1 MTLVKIREANIS
13 DSNELAHLHKVSFG
27 RDHFT
32 TNFPLKLLNNYFE
45 YLILHF
51 PYKLI
56 ATNGD
61 GTIRGYLFAGKKIN
75 ALMNLF
81 LKANLLRVFC
91 SLIFNPRFLTEKIKE
106 FVPRFLIK
114 GIESDNEVS
123 LYLIAIDQKF
133 KGSGIGGELITHF
146 EKELNVKSEKSY
158 NLSVRKGHD
167 SAIGFYRKLNF
178 IQIDENKTSIKFRK
192 SLEYIEHSK

>member
-1 MTLVKIREANIS
+1 MTIVKIREANIS
-13 DSNELAHLHKVSFG
+13 DSNELAHLHKESFG

-56 ATNGD
+56 VTNND
-61 GTIRGYLFAGKKIN
+61 GTIRGYLFAAKKIN
-75 ALMNLF
+75 EQMNLF

-91 SLIFNPRFLTEKIKE
+91 SLISNPRFLTEKIKE
-106 FVPRFLIK
+106 FVSRFLIK
-114 GIESDNEVS
+114 GIESDNEIS

-146 EKELNVKSEKSY
+146 EKELILKNEKSY

-167 SAIGFYRKLNF
+167 SAIGFYLKLNF